1 MSTLK
6 VNSIIPTA
14 GVPTGGGGGVVQTTV
29 TNKTDTASQ
38 SSVSTSSF
46 WSLESIIKGTITP
59 TSASSKVFIRMMIN
73 VGINENTTIT
83 GALVRNI
90 GGSETLLVADDA
102 NNRTETTTS
111 MNIDSD
117 HEMGAMHLTYLDSPS
132 TTSAVS
138 YYLRITQMTGGSRN
152 LFVNR
157 SSIDSDNSDGSY
169 PRGLSTVILQ
179 EVSA

>member
-1 MSTLK
+1 
-6 VNSIIPTA
+6 
-14 GVPTGGGGGVVQTTV
+14 
-29 TNKTDTASQ
+29 
-38 SSVSTSSF
+38 
-46 WSLESIIKGTITP
+46 
-59 TSASSKVFIRMMIN
+59 
-73 VGINENTTIT
+73 
-83 GALVRNI
+83 
-90 GGSETLLVADDA
+90 
-102 NNRTETTTS
+102 

>member
-59 TSASSKVFIRMMIN
+59 TSNTSKVLIRMMIN
-73 VGINENTTIT
+73 LGINENTTLT

-90 GGSETLLVADDA
+90 GGTETLIVADDA

-138 YYLRITQMTGGSRN
+138 YYLRFTQMTGGSRT
-152 LFVNR
+152 LYVNR
-157 SSIDSDNSDGSY
+157 SAIDSDSSDNSY
-169 PRGLSTVILQ
+169 PRGVSTVILQ